1 MEETPSFEITH
12 FGKVNQLSILVLQIK
27 TLLILIVSDANW
39 FEVRLS
45 TNLKPF
51 EFYSFL
57 STLIK
62 NAHIMCTMAGN
73 LIYRRQ
79 QRLSYTNSTCTA
91 SVFNA
96 HSIGSTEIAAAWLH
110 LSYDKHYLTT

>member
-51 EFYSFL
+51 EF
-57 STLIK
+57 
-62 NAHIMCTMAGN
+62 
-73 LIYRRQ
+73 
-79 QRLSYTNSTCTA
+79 
-91 SVFNA
+91 
-96 HSIGSTEIAAAWLH
+96 
-110 LSYDKHYLTT
+110 